1 MFNQKISI
9 ALFEPH
15 LMLLAEILPPISYH
29 PFAVVMI
36 RIHLARKTAPCHH
49 VERVD
54 LKQGP
59 ESTNRTRIRRI
70 KMEKVCQYLSHFYF
84 KITKQIFKAQLK
96 YARIVVAPVSHGRE
110 DADLISIS
118 HEIIGELEIEEQSSL
133 KVDCIKS
140 FSVI

>member
-1 MFNQKISI
+1 
-9 ALFEPH
+9 
-15 LMLLAEILPPISYH
+15 
-29 PFAVVMI
+29 
-36 RIHLARKTAPCHH
+36 
-49 VERVD
+49 
-54 LKQGP
+54 
-59 ESTNRTRIRRI
+59 
-70 KMEKVCQYLSHFYF
+70 MEKVCQYLSHFYF